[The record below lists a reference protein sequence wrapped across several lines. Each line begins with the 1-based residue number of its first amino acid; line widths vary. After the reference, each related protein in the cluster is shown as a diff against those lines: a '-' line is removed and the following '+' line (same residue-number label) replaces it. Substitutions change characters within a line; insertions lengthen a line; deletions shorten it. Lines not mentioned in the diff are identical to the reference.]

1 MESYERLVT
10 LMESSLMKAGN
21 PTDGI
26 SFKMTDQ
33 QSVEVMEEVVYVQ
46 EGGSTLHQ
54 PYFQMVGLKTFW
66 LNGNVSEHPLRGQPL
81 ALDGFARIIYV

>member
-33 QSVEVMEEVVYVQ
+33 QSVEVMEEVVYVRR
-46 EGGSTLHQ
+46 GVLHDIS
-54 PYFQMVGLKTFW
+54 PIFRWSG
-66 LNGNVSEHPLRGQPL
+66 
-81 ALDGFARIIYV
+81 